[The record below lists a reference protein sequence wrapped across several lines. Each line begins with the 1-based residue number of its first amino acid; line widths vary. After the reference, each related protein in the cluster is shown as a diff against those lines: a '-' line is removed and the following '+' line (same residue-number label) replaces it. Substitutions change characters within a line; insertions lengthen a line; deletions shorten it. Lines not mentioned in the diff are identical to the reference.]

1 MDVSKMGRY
10 DPKQVPIFRD
20 HWRALDGPKSG
31 MPSVPAKTSEIS
43 VLFYVG
49 NNDRNTE
56 PQCPAAGAAIV
67 LLNPPKSFQKIR
79 REATMRCYG
88 QVFTN
93 RQLYVAVL
101 CAEQSDGVIEDSLDY
116 PFKSAV
122 AASYALI

>member
-31 MPSVPAKTSEIS
+31 MPRVPAVHGKIGI
-43 VLFYVG
+43 LFYVG

-67 LLNPPKSFQKIR
+67 FLDPSKSFQKIR
-79 REATMRCYG
+79 REATLRCYI
-88 QVFTN
+88 QVFAN

-101 CAEQSDGVIEDSLDY
+101 CAE
-116 PFKSAV
+116 
-122 AASYALI
+122 